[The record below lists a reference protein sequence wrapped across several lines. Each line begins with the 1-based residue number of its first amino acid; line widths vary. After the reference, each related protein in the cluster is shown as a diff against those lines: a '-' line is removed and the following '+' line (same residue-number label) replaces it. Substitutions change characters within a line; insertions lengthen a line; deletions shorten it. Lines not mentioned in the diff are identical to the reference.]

1 MVNEEKQKLF
11 EDFESST
18 YEQWKEAAEKLL
30 KGVPFDKKMYTHTP
44 EGVRLEPIYKLEE
57 GCPASNENFPGYFR
71 FRRSTKE
78 TGYIN
83 SAWTI
88 MQEESEPIPQ
98 KWNESCLTNL
108 MKGVDGINV
117 RLNSLSKDC
126 RLPESSE
133 DCCLKGLSVK
143 DFADFKQAF
152 DSVKLTEYPIYMDCG
167 INSEIYLALF
177 YALMSEEIK
186 NLKGTLG
193 TDLLGRLVET
203 GKIKASFDEVF
214 DSIVRMIK
222 WKKDKAP
229 GLKTILIDT
238 TPYHNAGA
246 SAVEELSIAFST
258 AVYYINELLDRGLTI
273 DEIANEITFSFSLA
287 SYFFMEIAKLRAAR
301 VLWTTI
307 IDAYG
312 GQKES
317 ARISIH
323 AKTSARTQTIYDPY
337 VNMLRDTSQAFSAIL
352 GGADSLHV
360 SPFEERKGLNSA
372 FSKRVAKNIQ
382 LILKEEC
389 HLTVPIDPT
398 GGTWYIEKV
407 TDELCHKAWERFQQI
422 EEKGGIVEYYN
433 QGLVEVDIEKSR
445 NFRQKEFTTRKRG
458 IVGNNIYPNLYE
470 EPLSVD
476 SDQKREIQE
485 QLFNGIRELKG
496 HSDDFLSDDGPV
508 EIEELSVKLKRGV
521 SLQTL
526 SQAIFKGNANA
537 KSLEP
542 HHDAEL
548 FELLRQTSCDIKAKT
563 GELPKVFCA
572 NFSKLAVHKPRTDFT
587 KGFFEVGGFNVIA
600 EHSFNTVEEAVK
612 KTFDSKAKI
621 VVICSSDKVYPDVVV
636 PFTKKIKERDNKI
649 KVILAGRPD
658 KTLADDYKKAGL
670 DDYIFVKTDVFE
682 FLKKAQDWVREQG
695 GEGLNKSG
703 N

>member
-1 MVNEEKQKLF
+1 MENDEKQRLF
-11 EDFESST
+11 EDFDSST

-44 EGVRLEPIYKLEE
+44 EGVRLEPIYNLED

-78 TGYIN
+78 TGYLN
-83 SAWTI
+83 PAWTI

-98 KWNESCLTNL
+98 KWNESCLTHL

-126 RLPESSE
+126 QLPESSE
-133 DCCLKGLSVK
+133 DCCLKGLSVT
-143 DFADFKQAF
+143 DFEDFKGAF
-152 DSVKLTEYPIYMDCG
+152 DSVKLTEYPLYMDCG
-167 INSEIYLALF
+167 INTEIYLALF
-177 YALMSEEIK
+177 YALKGEKIK
-186 NLKGTLG
+186 KMKGTLG
-193 TDLLGRLVET
+193 TDPLGRLVET

-222 WKKDKAP
+222 WKKDKASE
-229 GLKTILIDT
+229 LKTILIDT

-246 SAVEELSIAFST
+246 SGVEELSIAFST
-258 AVYYINELLDRGLTI
+258 AVYYINKLLDRGLAI
-273 DEIANEITFSFSLA
+273 DEIANEITFSFSVA

-301 VLWTTI
+301 ILWTTI
-307 IDAYG
+307 VEAYG

-317 ARISIH
+317 GKISIH
-323 AKTSARTQTIYDPY
+323 ARTSSRTQTIYDPY

-352 GGADSLHV
+352 GGVDSLHV

-372 FSKRVAKNIQ
+372 FSKRVAKNVQ

-389 HLTVPIDPT
+389 HLTMPIDPT

-407 TDELCHKAWERFQQI
+407 TDELSQKVWERFQQI
-422 EEKGGIVEYYN
+422 EENGGIIEYYH
-433 QGLVEVDIEKSR
+433 QGLAEADIEKSR

-458 IVGNNIYPNLYE
+458 IVGNNMYPNLFE

-476 SDQKREIQE
+476 SDQKRKVQE
-485 QLFNGIRELKG
+485 QLFNSIQDVKG
-496 HSDDFLSDDGPV
+496 QSDDFLSVDTPV
-508 EIEELSVKLKRGV
+508 KIEELSEKLKTGA

-526 SQAIFKGNANA
+526 SKTIFKGSTSA

-548 FELLRQTSCDIKAKT
+548 FELLRQTSCNIKTKT

-572 NFSKLAVHKPRTDFT
+572 NFSKLAVHKPRTGFT
-587 KGFFEVGGFNVIA
+587 KGFFEVGGFDVLA
-600 EHSFNTVEEAVK
+600 QHSFETVEEAVDK
-612 KTFDSKAKI
+612 ALASKAKI
-621 VVICSSDKVYPDVVV
+621 VVICSSDKVYPEVVV
-636 PFTKKIKERDNKI
+636 PFTEAIKAKDHRI
-649 KVILAGRPD
+649 KVILAGKPD
-658 KTLADDYKKAGL
+658 QSLADDYEKAGL
-670 DDYIFVKTDVFE
+670 DDFIFVKTDVYD
-682 FLKKAQDWVREQG
+682 FLKKAQEWVREQG
-695 GEGLNKSG
+695 GEGLNKSS